1 MTTQTCVTVIGII
14 LQVFGALFLVFQS
27 LRTSRKLGKYNAQV
41 TYDNFSS
48 IIADLAREV
57 AGQFRQQLVGFI
69 FVLAGSALQLYGAV
83 AA

>member
-1 MTTQTCVTVIGII
+1 MTTPTCLTVIGII
-14 LQVFGALFLVFQS
+14 LQVLGAVFLVFQS

-57 AGQFRQQLVGFI
+57 GGQFRQQLVGFL
-69 FVLAGSALQLYGAV
+69 FVLVGSVLQLYGAV

>member
-1 MTTQTCVTVIGII
+1 MTNSACLTVIGII
-14 LQVFGALFLVFQS
+14 LQVLGAAFLVFQA

-57 AGQFRQQLVGFI
+57 GGQFRQQFVGFL
-69 FVLAGSALQLYGAV
+69 FVLVGSALQLYGAV

>member
-14 LQVFGALFLVFQS
+14 LQVLGALFLVFQS

-57 AGQFRQQLVGFI
+57 GGQFRQQLVGFL
-69 FVLAGSALQLYGAV
+69 FVLVGSALQLYGAV